1 MELNLNLL
9 NEKFKEILL
18 IVIFNLIKMFTLS
31 I

>member
-18 IVIFNLIKMFTLS
+18 IVIFNLIKMVTLS
-31 I
+31 V

>member
-9 NEKFKEILL
+9 DEKFKEILL

-31 I
+31 V